1 LYVLVDELNVLRR
14 RGNLLSSFVCELS
27 LLKDQG
33 LYRRMPLIEGSQNSR
48 VVVDGKEVLLLCS
61 NNYLGLAN
69 HPALKEAS
77 IKAVERYGVGTGAS
91 RLVSGTMELHEL
103 LERKIASFKG
113 TEGALLFNSG
123 YAANTGVIPA
133 LAQKGDILFSDKL
146 NHASIV
152 DGCLLSRAR
161 LVRYPHNDMS
171 FLRRCLS
178 EQRGDGR
185 KIIIADGVFSM
196 DGDMAKLTELVA
208 IKKEFGALLMV
219 DDAHGTGVLGATGRG
234 TAEHFG
240 LSSEIDISMGTLGK
254 ALGGFGA
261 FIASSQEIIEYLV
274 NRARS
279 FIFSTSL
286 PPAVLAAASAAFD
299 IVDSREGDDLRQRL
313 KANTAYLRNSLCE
326 AGFDTLGSETQIIPV
341 FVGDAQETMELSR
354 ALLEEGVFVQG
365 IRPPTV
371 PVGSS
376 RLRCTLMATHTM
388 SELQS
393 VVTAVCR
400 AREKVE
406 LTGRVPG
413 FDRDFLAPDKDV

>member
-1 LYVLVDELNVLRR
+1 
-14 RGNLLSSFVCELS
+14 
-27 LLKDQG
+27 
-33 LYRRMPLIEGSQNSR
+33 MPLIEGGQNSR

-69 HPALKEAS
+69 HPTLKEAS
-77 IKAVERYGVGTGAS
+77 IKAVEHYGVGTGAS
-91 RLVSGTMELHEL
+91 RLVSGTMELHEQ
-103 LERKIASFKG
+103 LERKIAVFKG
-113 TEGALLFNSG
+113 TEKALVFNSG

-133 LAQKGDILFSDKL
+133 LAHKGDILFSDKL

-161 LVRYPHNDMS
+161 LVRYPHNDMA
-171 FLRRCLS
+171 FLRRSLA
-178 EQRGDGR
+178 EHRGDGR
-185 KIIIADGVFSM
+185 RIIIVDGVFSM
-196 DGDMAKLTELVA
+196 DGDMANLVELVA
-208 IKKEFGALLMV
+208 IKKEHGALLMV
-219 DDAHGTGVLGATGRG
+219 DDAHGTGVLGSTGRG
-234 TAEHFG
+234 TAEHLG

-261 FIASSQEIIEYLV
+261 FIASSHETIEYLV

-299 IVDSREGDDLRQRL
+299 IVDSREGADLRQRL
-313 KANTAYLRNSLCE
+313 AVNTEYLRNSLCE

-341 FVGDAQETMELSR
+341 FVGDAQKTMEFSR
-354 ALLEEGVFVQG
+354 ALLDEGVFVQG

-376 RLRCTLMATHTM
+376 RLRFTLMATHDV
-388 SELQS
+388 SDLQR
-393 VVTAVCR
+393 VLKAVCR
-400 AREKVE
+400 AGVKV
-406 LTGRVPG
+406 G
-413 FDRDFLAPDKDV
+413 FAARAAGVDRDFIGFHESI